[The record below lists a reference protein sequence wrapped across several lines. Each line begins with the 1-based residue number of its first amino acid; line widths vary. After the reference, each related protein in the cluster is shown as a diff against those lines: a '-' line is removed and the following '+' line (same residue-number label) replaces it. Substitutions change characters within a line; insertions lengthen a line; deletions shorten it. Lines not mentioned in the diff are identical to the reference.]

1 MNGNENVFAS
11 LGYVPS
17 AVTMELGTE
26 SSNLGMPS
34 SGSATNFIANNIG
47 VNPFMPIEGS
57 FVKEFQGSQ
66 ASQQENFLFQY
77 DKVDPSTSYAVP
89 YSYIEL
95 EGYMASPQFG
105 SPQIAFDFIKIVFVL
120 DIPDPS
126 SSTTQISPT
135 FSDDLLNLNQTFT
148 IYDPSNTFA
157 RYTVSAT
164 NHQWTVSLGI
174 QSNNNGV
181 LHFSY
186 ILM

>member
-17 AVTMELGTE
+17 AVTMELGAE

-34 SGSATNFIANNIG
+34 TGSATNFIANDIG

-57 FVKEFQGSQ
+57 FAKEFGGNIF
-66 ASQQENFLFQY
+66 SQQENFVFQY

-95 EGYMASPQFG
+95 EGYIASPQFG
-105 SPQIAFDFIKIVFVL
+105 TPQISFDFVKIVFVL

-126 SSTTQISPT
+126 SSNAQIPPT
-135 FSDDLLNLNQTFT
+135 FSDDLLNLNQTT
-148 IYDPSNTFA
+148 NLYDPSNTFA
-157 RYTVSAT
+157 RYIVSPT
-164 NHQWTVSLGI
+164 NHQWSISLGI
-174 QSNNNGV
+174 QSATNGV